1 MEIYVV
7 QRGDTA
13 WAVARRFAVP
23 LERLIADNQLG
34 EKAALTVG
42 QALLI
47 RGEERERERRPALS
61 VGYAYPFIQQ
71 EVLEETLTYLTDV
84 FVFSWR
90 FDREARL
97 IGPDTPEGRMLETV
111 RQCGGSPVLV
121 LSSLDEEGRF
131 DRELL
136 AWFLN
141 DREAQESILGQV
153 EEAVLAGGY
162 RGVDVDFEYARR
174 EDREALGEFVGE
186 LRERMHRLGRP
197 VSVALAPKTSDD
209 QPGALY
215 EGMDYRLL
223 GEAADQALLMTYE
236 WGYSRG
242 QPMAVAPVNLVR
254 RVAEYA
260 VSRIPRE
267 KLILGIP
274 NYGYDW
280 PLPFVPGETRAKTV
294 GNVEAARLAAA
305 LGAEIFFDEIA
316 QTPYFYYREDETKH
330 VVWFEDARSI
340 RAKLEVVRDFD
351 LAGVGC
357 WQILR
362 LFRVNWLLLADAFA
376 ICRRG

>member
-13 WAVARRFAVP
+13 WAIARRFAVP

-34 EKAALTVG
+34 EEAALTVG

-47 RGEERERERRPALS
+47 RGEERERERRPVLS

-90 FDREARL
+90 FDWEARL

-111 RQCGGSPVLV
+111 RRCGGSPVLV

-136 AWFLN
+136 SWFLN

-197 VSVALAPKTSDD
+197 VSVALAPKTSDN
-209 QPGALY
+209 QPGILY

-316 QTPYFYYREDETKH
+316 QTPYFYYREDGIKH

-376 ICRRG
+376 ICKRG

>member
-13 WAVARRFAVP
+13 WAIARRFDVP

-34 EKAALTVG
+34 EEAALTVG

-111 RQCGGSPVLV
+111 RRCGGRPVLV
-121 LSSLDEEGRF
+121 LSLLVEEGELA
-131 DRELL
+131 REVLS
-136 AWFLN
+136 WFLN

-209 QPGALY
+209 QPGILY

-316 QTPYFYYREDETKH
+316 QTPYFYYREDGTKH

-376 ICRRG
+376 ICKRG

>member
-13 WAVARRFAVP
+13 WAIARRFDVP

-34 EKAALTVG
+34 EEAALTVG

-111 RQCGGSPVLV
+111 RRCGGSPVLV

-136 AWFLN
+136 SWFLN

-162 RGVDVDFEYARR
+162 RGVDVDFEYARS

-209 QPGALY
+209 QPGILY

-316 QTPYFYYREDETKH
+316 QTPYFYYREDGTKH

-376 ICRRG
+376 ICKRG

>member
-13 WAVARRFAVP
+13 WAIARRFDVP

-34 EKAALTVG
+34 EEAALTVG

-209 QPGALY
+209 QPGILY

-316 QTPYFYYREDETKH
+316 QTPYFYYREDGTKH

-376 ICRRG
+376 ICKRG